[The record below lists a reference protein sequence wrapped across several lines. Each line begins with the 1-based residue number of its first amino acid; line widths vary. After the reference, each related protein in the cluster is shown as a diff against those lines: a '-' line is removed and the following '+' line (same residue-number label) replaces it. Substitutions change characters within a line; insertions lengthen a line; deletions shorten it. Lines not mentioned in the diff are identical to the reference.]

1 MKRSIDI
8 QTMSAKQTREV
19 YEEFKQSRKDMKQA
33 IYLLCGGSICLVL
46 TIGFLLAL
54 LVRH

>member
-1 MKRSIDI
+1 MKRSIE
-8 QTMSAKQTREV
+8 TMSAKQTREV

-54 LVRH
+54 LVRN